1 MHVAHIHAHKHLK
14 TLKTLKTLKVA
25 WVNRQGHFTVVFQ
38 NKNND
43 IYIYIYVLIW
53 WQEARLRIANK
64 PSLDKNILNI
74 YIIYGPIYFLS

>member
-1 MHVAHIHAHKHLK
+1 MYVAHIHAHKHLK

-43 IYIYIYVLIW
+43 IYIYMLIW
-53 WQEARLRIANK
+53 WHKARLRTANK